1 MCYNDGMIDKELKE
15 YLDGMTETLM
25 KGTETLL
32 AQTKQE
38 IFDKI
43 DERIVQSEA
52 RVAQNFATKEDV
64 SNLETR
70 VKALEI

>member
-1 MCYNDGMIDKELKE
+1 MIDKELKE

-25 KGTETLL
+25 KGTETML

-43 DERIVQSEA
+43 DGKIIQSEA
-52 RVAQNFATKEDV
+52 RIAQNFATKEDLDK
-64 SNLETR
+64 LETR
-70 VKALEI
+70 VEALEI

>member
-1 MCYNDGMIDKELKE
+1 MIDKELEE

-32 AQTKQE
+32 TQTKQE

-43 DERIVQSEA
+43 DERVIQSEA
-52 RVAQNFATKEDV
+52 RVAQNFSTKEDLGK
-64 SNLETR
+64 LETR